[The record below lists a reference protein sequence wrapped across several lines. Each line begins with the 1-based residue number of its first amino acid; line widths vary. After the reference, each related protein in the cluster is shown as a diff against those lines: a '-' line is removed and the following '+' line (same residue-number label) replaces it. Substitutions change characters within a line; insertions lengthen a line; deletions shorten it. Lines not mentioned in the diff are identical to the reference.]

1 MEFSEKSPDPDVD
14 ALAWGMHAKGSD
26 EQFDRMRPGS
36 AFGEVDL
43 VFEGGLGK

>member
-1 MEFSEKSPDPDVD
+1 
-14 ALAWGMHAKGSD
+14 MHAQGSD
-26 EQFDRMRPGS
+26 EQFARMRPGS